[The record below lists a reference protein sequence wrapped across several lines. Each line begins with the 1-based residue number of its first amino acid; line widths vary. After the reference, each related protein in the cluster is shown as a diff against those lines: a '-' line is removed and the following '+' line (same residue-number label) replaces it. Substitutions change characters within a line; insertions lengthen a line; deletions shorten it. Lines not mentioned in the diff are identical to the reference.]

1 MLRIVSAVAFG
12 VTAGGIV
19 GALVTGDPRYS
30 VFWGVAL
37 AIGILAATGSLF
49 TTSGRI
55 MAKADEPVTGEL
67 ALARVER
74 ISRTGMTVNDQ
85 PQCELV
91 MTVAPRHRGAYT
103 TVHREV
109 VDLVALPRLQPGA
122 IVVVRRPHPEKA
134 NVLLVM
140 DPPAEWERLRETE
153 RLRTGADRAVPL
165 ASTAT
170 AWPSEPETLLG
181 VTRPPSHPWRT
192 ALLAGVFVVAAGL
205 TLVPAYNTIGRMA
218 SAVAAGDP
226 AAAGVV
232 EGTRHGEIVDALVRE
247 VGSTQFTSVAFYDGY
262 ALATAPSS
270 PGALTIDDYQ
280 YRYDRTE
287 HQGPELIQP
296 EDPADSLFD
305 VSTVDFTD
313 VRGLIAEAKERSGI
327 AEPESVIVV
336 FERTMSADDG
346 GERPV
351 QAMVLLYSPY
361 EDATVMFDAA
371 TGEPRS

>member
-1 MLRIVSAVAFG
+1 MLSIVSAVAFG

-19 GALVTGDPRYS
+19 GVLVTGDPRYS
-30 VFWGVAL
+30 VFWGVSL
-37 AIGILAATGSLF
+37 AVGILAGMGSLF
-49 TTSGRI
+49 TTSKRV
-55 MAKADEPVTGEL
+55 MAKANDPVTGEL
-67 ALARVER
+67 ALARIER

-91 MTVAPRHRGAYT
+91 MTVAPRHRAAYT

-122 IVVVRRPHPEKA
+122 IVVVRRPYPEKA

-140 DPPAEWERLRETE
+140 DPPAEWERLREAE
-153 RLRTGADRAVPL
+153 RLRTGTDRMVPL
-165 ASTAT
+165 AATAT

-181 VTRPPSHPWRT
+181 VPKPPSNPART
-192 ALLAGVFVVAAGL
+192 ALLAGVFVVALGL
-205 TLVPAYNTIGRMA
+205 ALIPAYNTIGRLA
-218 SAVAAGDP
+218 SAIASGDP

-296 EDPADSLFD
+296 EDPAGSLFD

-327 AEPESVIVV
+327 DEPDSVIVI
-336 FERTMSADDG
+336 FERTMSADDAG
-346 GERPV
+346 QRPV
-351 QAMVLLYSPY
+351 QAMVLLDSPY
-361 EDATVMFDAA
+361 ADATVLFDAA
-371 TGEPRS
+371 TGELRS